1 MKRRFQFNNLHS
13 WSVSLQEARAL
24 QEQLSQKIETAC
36 PFRSLSEIKIIAGCD
51 VSYTLKEALGVAAA
65 LSFPELKVLE
75 VSRAFE
81 DSGRLFP
88 YIPGLLSFREAPPIL
103 SAISKLKVVP
113 DVFLFDG
120 QGIAHPRGLGL
131 AAHLGFFLERP
142 TLGCAKSRL
151 YGEAE
156 EPPPGLKGA
165 YTFLKDGSG
174 EVIGA
179 CLRSKPRTN
188 PLFVSAGYKMGLAF
202 ALDIV
207 MATLTRYRLPE
218 PLRIAH
224 NETMKKGR

>member
-1 MKRRFQFNNLHS
+1 MTLHQIHS
-13 WSVSLQEARAL
+13 WSVSIQEARAI
-24 QEQLSQKIETAC
+24 QERLSQKIETAC
-36 PFRSLSEIKIIAGCD
+36 PCRHLSEIKIIAGCD
-51 VSYTLKEALGVAAA
+51 VSYSPKEDWALGVAVA

-75 VSRAFE
+75 VSRALE
-81 DSGRLFP
+81 DSSRLFP

-103 SAISKLKVVP
+103 SAISKLKAEP

-142 TLGCAKSRL
+142 TIGCAKSRL

-179 CLRSKPRTN
+179 VLRSRVGCL
-188 PLFVSAGYKMGLAF
+188 PLYISAGYKMGLPF

-218 PLRIAH
+218 PLRVAH